1 MTAPLVSIVLATR
14 NGAKTLPA
22 LFDAVAGQHSDC
34 AVEVV
39 AVDSASTD
47 GTLEI
52 LRARAHRVISIA
64 EEEFDHGLTRNLGIE
79 QSRGEL
85 VILMVQD
92 AVPASDSWLSA
103 LTAPL
108 RADDRVAGAFA
119 RQTPREDA
127 SALARYNL
135 SHWITSSSSGQTRGV
150 ASRAEFDALGPRARF
165 ERCAFDNVC
174 SCIRRSVWERHP
186 FQKTAIAE
194 DVAWAKEVM
203 LAGFRIAYEPEAAVI
218 HSHDRPVRYEFART
232 YALHRRL
239 FELFQLQTIPTAP
252 ALALSIAASLR
263 THITKQQDARAIGLA
278 FAWPLG
284 QYLGARSAARG
295 WKTARLGPV

>member
-1 MTAPLVSIVLATR
+1 MAPAVSIVLATR
-14 NGAKTLPA
+14 NGAATLPA
-22 LFDAVAGQHSDC
+22 LFDAVERQNTDRAI
-34 AVEVV
+34 EIV
-39 AVDSASTD
+39 AVDSSSTD
-47 GTLEI
+47 GTLDI
-52 LRARAHRVISIA
+52 LNARANRVVRIPEGA
-64 EEEFDHGLTRNLGIE
+64 FDHGLTRNLGVE
-79 QSRGEL
+79 HARGEL

-103 LTAPL
+103 LTAPF

-119 RQTPREDA
+119 RQMPRDDA
-127 SALARYNL
+127 SALAKYNL
-135 SHWITSSSSGQTRGV
+135 SHWIAASGAGRTMGING
-150 ASRAEFDALGPRARF
+150 RAEFDALDPRARL

-186 FQKTAIAE
+186 FQKTTIAE
-194 DVAWAKEVM
+194 DVAWAKVVM
-203 LAGFRIAYEPEAAVI
+203 IAGYRIAYVPDAAVI

-239 FELFQLQTIPTAP
+239 FELFQLQTIPNAP

-263 THITKQQDARAIGLA
+263 AHVAKQKDARSIGLA

-295 WKTARLGPV
+295 WKTSRLGSV